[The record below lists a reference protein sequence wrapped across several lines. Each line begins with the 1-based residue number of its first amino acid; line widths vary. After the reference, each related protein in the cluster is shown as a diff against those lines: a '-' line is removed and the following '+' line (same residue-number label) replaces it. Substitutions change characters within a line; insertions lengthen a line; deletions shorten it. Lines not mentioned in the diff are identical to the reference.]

1 VLSRIHVV
9 IGVLVRPSD
18 GHVLVAQRPA
28 QAHQGGL
35 WEFPGGKVES
45 GEAASEALA
54 RELREELGIQ
64 VLGAG
69 PFMQL
74 EHDYGDRRVLLDVWR
89 VDQYAGEPHGGEG
102 QVVKWAAMAAL
113 DGLRFP
119 AANQAVIDQL
129 RRLSPG

>member
-1 VLSRIHVV
+1 VLARA
-9 IGVLVRPSD
+9 SD
-18 GHVLVAQRPA
+18 GRVLVAQRPDH
-28 QAHQGGL
+28 AHQGGL

-54 RELREELGIQ
+54 RELREELGIR
-64 VLGAG
+64 VLAAG

-74 EHDYGDRRVLLDVWR
+74 EHDYGDRCVLLDVWR

-102 QVVKWAAMAAL
+102 QVINWVAMAAL

-129 RRLSPG
+129 RRLSPD